1 MILKRL
7 PWPLPKDGTEIL
19 EVSTFCVVLRDSALS
34 LLVNIKKMMGR
45 GELTP
50 EAHRGSVPSS
60 PSTRQSPPHVLQA
73 SPQLPQSHYSC

>member
-19 EVSTFCVVLRDSALS
+19 EVSTFCAVLRDSALS
-34 LLVNIKKMMGR
+34 LLVNVKKMEGR

-50 EAHRGSVPSS
+50 EAHLGSVPTA

-73 SPQLPQSHYSC
+73 SPQLPPSHYSC